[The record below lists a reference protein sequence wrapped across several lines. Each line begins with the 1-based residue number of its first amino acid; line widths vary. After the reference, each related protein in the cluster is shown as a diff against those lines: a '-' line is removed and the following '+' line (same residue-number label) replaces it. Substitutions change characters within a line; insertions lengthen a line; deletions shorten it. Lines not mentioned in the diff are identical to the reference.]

1 MPYDDLPLSR
11 STSSMPP
18 PAPPASSTSRWI
30 IIVATVIV
38 AAGALYFWWTTRIP
52 ARLAGPTPTAAT
64 DGAVGSNRPSRE
76 PIQLPSLSAS
86 DALVRQ
92 LVSTLSQHPQL
103 ARLLATDGLIS
114 AAVLT
119 VEQIGD
125 GKTPIA
131 PLKVLRPTGRIAL
144 TGGDNSAIDPASYS
158 RWDSDIYALNSV
170 RPGEAAQLYVNL
182 KPLFDEAYAELGHP
196 NGDFDQS
203 LVRAL
208 RMLQSTPEPAAEP
221 LLFKRPSYFE
231 HVDATLRALRPV
243 QKQFLLLGAE
253 RRARVR
259 SWLTDFAATLDL
271 KIPQ

>member
-11 STSSMPP
+11 PVAPLPP
-18 PAPPASSTSRWI
+18 PRVQASSTSRWI
-30 IIVATVIV
+30 IIVSTVIV

-52 ARLAGPTPTAAT
+52 AHLASPTPTTAT

-103 ARLLATDGLIS
+103 ARFLATDGLVS

-125 GKTPIA
+125 GKTPIG

-144 TGGDNSAIDPASYS
+144 TGGDNSAIDPVSYG
-158 RWDSDIYALNSV
+158 RWDANIYALNSV

-182 KPLFDEAYAELGHP
+182 KPLFDEAYAELGYP

-203 LVRAL
+203 IVKAL
-208 RMLQSTPEPAAEP
+208 RMLQSTPEPTSEP
-221 LLFKRPSYFE
+221 LLFKRPAYYE
-231 HVDATLRALRPV
+231 HADAAPRSLRPV
-243 QKQFLLLGAE
+243 QKQFLLIGAE

-271 KIPQ
+271 KITP